1 MIRKLHRWPGL
12 IAAAFLILLALSGT
26 MLSVFPSIEAVSA
39 PKPVAS
45 QSVGELAALVLK
57 THPTLEQ
64 IKRAPSGK
72 ITAWWFDGDTPGS
85 AVVDPA
91 TGQDAG
97 SADPSAVEQWLI
109 NLHRSLFLNDNGR
122 IVTAIAAAA
131 LLVLSLSGVVLV
143 SRRVGGMRNW
153 FTRLRGPFAGRVH
166 SELARIAVPVL
177 LLTAATALWMTAATF
192 DLLPS
197 DEANAAF
204 PATLSGQTA
213 FPVDQIA
220 ALKDTPV
227 SQLRDLTLPAV
238 GDAQDVYTL
247 TTATGMGY
255 LDQGTGA
262 TLAWAG
268 NGPWA
273 RAYEWIYL
281 LHTGQGAA
289 IWGLLLGA
297 LMLSMPALAI
307 TGTLTWVKGRRGR
320 PRLRGMASATVAQT
334 VILVGSEGGS
344 TWGFATTLAQALQ
357 AGGQSVH
364 LAALNSFAPD
374 RYTTAQRLVVMTSTW
389 GDGDAPTSARGA
401 LERLAAATP
410 SLPMAILGFGDSS
423 FPNFCGFATEFETL
437 ARAKGWQLCLPE
449 SRIDRE
455 SPQEFARWGL
465 AYGAEIGLPLELHH
479 QPSLPRIEPLTLISR
494 RDYGEAVQA
503 PAAILRFALPKR
515 GLWARLT
522 GKGLGRFQA
531 GDLLGIV
538 PEGARVP
545 RYYSLAS
552 ASGDGFVEIVARKHP
567 GGLCSGQ
574 LMALQ
579 PGDAVQA
586 FIRPNPDFHPDRATT
601 PLILIGA
608 GTGIGPLAGF
618 IRKEGAR
625 RPVHLW
631 FGARHPDTDLFYGK
645 ELGEWSDQ
653 GRLSGLTTAFSRSGK
668 RIYVQDALRQDG
680 DILRELISIGARIM
694 VCGGRDMAHGVQAA
708 LGDILA
714 PIGLTAAGLKSEGRY
729 AEDVY

>member
-12 IAAAFLILLALSGT
+12 IAAAFLIVLALSGT
-26 MLSVFPSIEAVSA
+26 ALSVFPSIEAVSA
-39 PKPVAS
+39 PKAVAA

-97 SADPSAVEQWLI
+97 SADPSALEQWLI

-122 IVTAIAAAA
+122 IVTAVAAAA
-131 LLVLSLSGVVLV
+131 MLMLSLSGMVLV
-143 SRRVGGMRNW
+143 SRRVGGLRNW
-153 FTRLRGPFAGRVH
+153 FTRLRGPFAGRLH

-192 DLLPS
+192 DLLPV

-204 PATLSGQTA
+204 PVTVSGQTA

-220 ALKDTPV
+220 ALKATPV
-227 SQLRDLTLPAV
+227 AELRDLTLPAV
-238 GDAQDVYTL
+238 DDAQDVYTL
-247 TTATGMGY
+247 TTSTGMGY

-262 TLAWAG
+262 TLGWAD

-273 RAYEWIYL
+273 QAYEWIYL

-289 IWGLLLGA
+289 LWGLLLGA
-297 LMLSMPALAI
+297 LMLSVPALAI
-307 TGTLTWVKGRRGR
+307 TGTLTWAKGRRGR
-320 PRLRGMASATVAQT
+320 PRLRGMATAARAQT
-334 VILVGSEGGS
+334 VILVGSEAGS
-344 TWGFATTLAQALQ
+344 TWGFATTLAQTLQ
-357 AGGQSVH
+357 SKGQSVH

-374 RYTTAQRLVVMTSTW
+374 RYTGAQRIVVMTSTW

-401 LERLAAATP
+401 LDRLASAKP
-410 SLPMAILGFGDSS
+410 SVPMTILGFGDSS
-423 FPNFCGFATEFETL
+423 FPDFCGFAAAFETQ
-437 ARAKGWQLCLPE
+437 AQAKGWQLCLPE

-465 AYGAEIGLPLELHH
+465 AYGTEIGQPLELHH
-479 QPSLPRIEPLTLISR
+479 QPRMPKIKALTLVSR

-503 PAAILRFALPKR
+503 PAAILRFALPEA

-522 GKGLGRFQA
+522 GQAFGRFQA
-531 GDLLGIV
+531 GDLLGIL

-552 ASGDGFVEIVARKHP
+552 ASADGFIEIVARKHP

-579 PGDAVQA
+579 TGDSVQG
-586 FIRPNPDFHPDRATT
+586 FIRQNPEFHPDRETT

-618 IRKEGAR
+618 IRTQGQR

-645 ELGEWSDQ
+645 ELAEWSDQ

-668 RIYVQDALRQDG
+668 RHYVQDALRQDA
-680 DILRELISIGARIM
+680 DALRELISIGARIM
-694 VCGGRDMAHGVQAA
+694 VCGGRDMAHGVQEA
-708 LGDILA
+708 LGEILA
-714 PIGLTAAGLKSEGRY
+714 PIGITAARLKSEGRY